1 MPSVMPDAISLF
13 VFATL
18 VLGDFKR
25 HFYPLIRCIFMIVT
39 IVYLLVS
46 R

>member
-1 MPSVMPDAISLF
+1 MLSVTPDAISLF
-13 VFATL
+13 VFTAL
-18 VLGDFKR
+18 VLGDFNCKSA
-25 HFYPLIRCIFMIVT
+25 LIRCIFVIVT